1 RLLGAQRQDRGDL
14 PAARLRLRGPRPR
27 RAGRDGGPGSLGRAR
42 PQAGGGP
49 AVTGDSP
56 AQAHTPERQEEV
68 EALRGELAAV
78 RRREAELREL
88 LVDAH
93 EQLAARDDEL
103 VKGLAWPG
111 RMAQQQLDD
120 LRRTRAWRAVSL
132 YWRTRDRLRDL
143 LRLGRRR

>member
-1 RLLGAQRQDRGDL
+1 VTRQ
-14 PAARLRLRGPRPR
+14 PAAES
-27 RAGRDGGPGSLGRAR
+27 RAGEPG
-42 PQAGGGP
+42 
-49 AVTGDSP
+49 
-56 AQAHTPERQEEV
+56 EEV
-68 EALRGELAAV
+68 EALREELAAT

-111 RMAQQQLDD
+111 RMALER
-120 LRRTRAWRAVSL
+120 LAELERTRAWRAVTL
-132 YWRTRDRLRDL
+132 YWRTRDRAREL

>member
-1 RLLGAQRQDRGDL
+1 M
-14 PAARLRLRGPRPR
+14 
-27 RAGRDGGPGSLGRAR
+27 
-42 PQAGGGP
+42 
-49 AVTGDSP
+49 TGDSP

>member
-1 RLLGAQRQDRGDL
+1 
-14 PAARLRLRGPRPR
+14 
-27 RAGRDGGPGSLGRAR
+27 
-42 PQAGGGP
+42 
-49 AVTGDSP
+49 VTGDSP
-56 AQAHTPERQEEV
+56 AEAHAPERQEEV

-103 VKGLAWPG
+103 VKGLTWPG
-111 RMAQQQLDD
+111 SMAQQQLDD
-120 LRRTRAWRAVSL
+120 LRRTRAWRAVTL